1 MRSIARWAAIAAAV
15 LSVLVLAGCGSSA
28 HGGSGIGSNGGATTG
43 GGGGGTTSA
52 ASNQAAGCSNP
63 YGFHDPSATI
73 GVSYAFLGNS
83 WRETME
89 HDLTAAV
96 NKAKAC
102 HEIGNVDYEYAGT
115 STTQQISQ
123 IDDLI
128 LKGVKVILVD
138 SNSTTGLNAAIAK
151 ATAAGIKVVNF
162 DTPVTATQAY
172 ILNWN
177 YVPFGEMLAKYLV
190 KRMGGTGNVLFV
202 RGQAG
207 TTIDSGQAQGWKDVL
222 AKYPHIK
229 VVGSVI
235 GNWDEATVQ
244 SAVSG
249 VLSNLP
255 KVNAVFING
264 GNYGIVQ
271 SFKSAGRPVPLMVGD
286 NRGDFLQWWW
296 QHRKSYRTFSYST
309 YPQTAVL
316 ALYVAQ
322 FLLKGTSVPHALWLA
337 PLTISQSQL
346 SKYKSTPAAAVA
358 DAHFT
363 VQWVYQHL
371 VK

>member
-1 MRSIARWAAIAAAV
+1 MLGSAPIRRWAASAAVTLGLAGIAAV
-15 LSVLVLAGCGSSA
+15 SAGCG
-28 HGGSGIGSNGGATTG
+28 
-43 GGGGGTTSA
+43 A
-52 ASNQAAGCSNP
+52 ASTPANDSSPQGHVAASCSNP

-89 HDLTAAV
+89 HDLTSAINQAQS
-96 NKAKAC
+96 C

-128 LKGVKVILVD
+128 LKHVNVILVD
-138 SNSTTGLNAAIAK
+138 STSTTGLNAVIAK

-162 DTPVTATQAY
+162 DTPVTAPQAY

-177 YVPFGEMLAKYLV
+177 YVPFGEQLANYLV
-190 KRMGGTGNVLFV
+190 KEMNGKGNVLLV
-202 RGQAG
+202 RGEAG
-207 TTIDSGQAQGWKDVL
+207 TTIDSGEYQGWMDVL
-222 AKYPHIK
+222 KKYPQIK
-229 VVGSVI
+229 VAGTVYGD
-235 GNWDEATVQ
+235 WDEATAQ

-249 VLSNLP
+249 ILSNLP
-255 KVNAVFING
+255 PIKAVFING
-264 GNYGIVQ
+264 GNYGVLQ
-271 SFKSAGRPVPLMVGD
+271 AFKSAGRPVPLMVGD

-296 QHRKSYRTFSYST
+296 QHRNTYQTFSYST

-322 FLLKGTSVPHALWLA
+322 FLLKGTSVPHALWLS
-337 PLTISQSQL
+337 PLTITTSTLPQ
-346 SKYKSTPAAAVA
+346 YKSTPAAAVA
-358 DAHFT
+358 DAHFS
-363 VQWVYQHL
+363 VQWVYKNL

>member
-1 MRSIARWAAIAAAV
+1 MLGSAPIPRWVASAAV
-15 LSVLVLAGCGSSA
+15 ALGLAGLVAVSAGCGASSTPA
-28 HGGSGIGSNGGATTG
+28 G
-43 GGGGGTTSA
+43 SA
-52 ASNQAAGCSNP
+52 AKTGSTQTPAAAGCSNP
-63 YGFHDPSATI
+63 YGFNDPNATI

-89 HDLTAAV
+89 HDLTAAI
-96 NKAKAC
+96 NQAKAC
-102 HEIGNVDYEYAGT
+102 HEIGNVDYEYAGN

-128 LKGVKVILVD
+128 LKHVNVILVD
-138 SNSTTGLNAAIAK
+138 SSSTTGLNAVIAK

-162 DTPVTATQAY
+162 DTPVTAPQAY

-177 YVPFGEMLAKYLV
+177 FVPFGEKLANYLAKEMNG
-190 KRMGGTGNVLFV
+190 KGNVLIV
-202 RGQAG
+202 RGVAG
-207 TTIDSGQAQGWKDVL
+207 NTIDSGEYQGWMDVL
-222 AKYPHIK
+222 KKYPQIK
-229 VVGSVI
+229 VVDTVYGD
-235 GNWDEATVQ
+235 WDEAKAQ

-255 KVNAVFING
+255 AIKAVFING
-264 GNYGIVQ
+264 GNYGVIQ
-271 SFKSAGRPVPLMVGD
+271 AFKSAGRPVPLMVGD

-296 QHRKSYRTFSYST
+296 QNRNTYKTFSYST

-322 FLLKGTSVPHALWLA
+322 FLLKGTTVPHKLWLA
-337 PLTISQSQL
+337 PLTITSSTLPQ
-346 SKYKSTPAAAVA
+346 YKSTPAAAVA

-363 VQWVYQHL
+363 VQWVYQNL

>member
-1 MRSIARWAAIAAAV
+1 MRSIGRWTAIAAV
-15 LSVLVLAGCGSSA
+15 LLGVLALAGCGSSSSSSST
-28 HGGSGIGSNGGATTG
+28 GSGTQKAAAA
-43 GGGGGTTSA
+43 TSA
-52 ASNQAAGCSNP
+52 SGGCSNP

-83 WRETME
+83 WRETMQQ
-89 HDLTAAV
+89 DLTAAI

-123 IDDLI
+123 MDDLI

-138 SNSTTGLNAAIAK
+138 STSTTGLNAVIAK

-162 DTPVTATQAY
+162 DTPVTAPQAY

-177 YVPFGEMLAKYLV
+177 YVPFGEMLANYLV
-190 KRMGGTGNVLFV
+190 KQMGGKGNVLFV

-207 TTIDSGQAQGWKDVL
+207 TTIDSGQYQGWKDVL
-222 AKYPHIK
+222 AKYPNIK
-229 VVGSVI
+229 LVGSVY

-249 VLSNLP
+249 ILSNLP

-264 GNYGIVQ
+264 GNYGVVQ
-271 SFKSAGRPVPLMVGD
+271 SFQSAGRPVPLMVGD
-286 NRGDFLQWWW
+286 NRGDFLHWWW
-296 QHRKSYRTFSYST
+296 QHRSTYKTFSYST

-322 FLLKGTSVPHALWLA
+322 FLLKGTSVPHTLALA
-337 PLTISQSQL
+337 PLTIQQSQL
-346 SKYKSTPAAAVA
+346 AQYKSTPAAAVA